1 MSLSAPLTPFLG
13 WAVDTGW
20 EQWGEVQAS
29 VIGIPYSEHY
39 SGEPRPNNQSQ
50 APEAIRGQSG
60 QFSDGPLHW
69 DFDIGGPL
77 ATFLPIGGR
86 DCGNLTLL
94 GQSFDDYFSAAVA
107 ILKRQFASSRFSAIL
122 GGDHGATVPVV
133 HALEAIGRPVHLVQI
148 DAHIDWRDEV
158 RGARRG
164 YSSPIRRASELPW
177 ISGIT
182 QIGIRGTGSA
192 RAPEVEAALAWGA
205 KIITARAIHEEG
217 LSPVLQHLEGKGPFY
232 LTVDADGLDPSVMP
246 AVLGP
251 VPGGLRVDQVQPIIR
266 VLAREQ
272 LVGMDVV
279 EVAPGVDLPNQIT
292 SITAGRLLV
301 NAIVAALQSQTTS
314 QGAA

>member
-1 MSLSAPLTPFLG
+1 MNLSAPLRSFLD
-13 WAVDTGW
+13 WAVDTSW
-20 EQWGEVQAS
+20 EQWGEVRAS
-29 VIGIPYSEHY
+29 VIGIPYSELY
-39 SGEPRPNNQSQ
+39 SGEPRPNSQ
-50 APEAIRGQSG
+50 ALAPEAIRAQSG

-77 ATFLPIGGR
+77 QTFLPNGGR
-86 DCGNLTLL
+86 DCGNLNL
-94 GQSFDDYFSAAVA
+94 GDQSFDDYFSAAVA
-107 ILKRQFASSRFSAIL
+107 ILKRQFASSKFSAIL

-133 HALEAIGRPVHLVQI
+133 QALEAIGRPVHLVQI

-192 RAPEVEAALAWGA
+192 RAQEVEAALEWGA
-205 KIITARAIHEEG
+205 KIVTARDIHEEG
-217 LSPVLQHLEGKGPFY
+217 LSPVLQHLQGKGPFY

-266 VLAREQ
+266 ALAREQ

-279 EVAPGVDLPNQIT
+279 EVAPCVDLPNQIT

-301 NAIVAALQSQTTS
+301 NALGAALQFQNN
-314 QGAA
+314 